1 MISKNIPDIDYLYPG
16 HVACPGC
23 GAAIAMKFAL
33 KALGE
38 KTVVV
43 IPASCWGVISGAY
56 PQTSLKVPIL
66 HAAFELF
73 KLFAALNQQQCC
85 LCRSNHGGW

>member
-1 MISKNIPDIDYLYPG
+1 MTRLNISDEEYMYSG

-23 GAAIAMKFAL
+23 GASIAMRFAL

-38 KTVVV
+38 KTMVV
-43 IPASCWGVISGAY
+43 IPACCWGVIAGPY

-66 HAAFELF
+66 SNRICNSRGCSQR
-73 KLFAALNQQQCC
+73 FA
-85 LCRSNHGGW
+85 GGS